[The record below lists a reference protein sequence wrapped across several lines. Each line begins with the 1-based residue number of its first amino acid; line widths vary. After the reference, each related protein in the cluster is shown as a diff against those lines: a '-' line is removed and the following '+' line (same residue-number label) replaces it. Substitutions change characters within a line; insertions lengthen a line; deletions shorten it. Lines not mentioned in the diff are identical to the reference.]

1 MASADNEET
10 KAVADEDDKKEPPLK
25 GQLDPLMGLDIGKIL
40 SSKGP
45 VVKCVL
51 LKHLRADGKDA
62 KPHPASP
69 RADATHHRQVLTDLI
84 EEIELDTTPS
94 KNSVSQVLGGSFTF
108 IGQFITEGTILMCR
122 KELPDD
128 ETLENESIHALQS
141 LCKDFNVDTEGMLE
155 KSELVGALQDAQLVV
170 NPHRLQ
176 PPLDGIVVRGDILIL
191 KVAETNE
198 ELDSDGVDAETALE
212 QLTVPTNEEFF
223 LNYTRDEYIAFASRT
238 DVVAPEIEA
247 GEDEDG
253 EEEENDDEDDENGDE
268 EYNLEEDEEAEG
280 DEDYMTAMMNLILG
294 EVLKK
299 FRQENGRGPDTRE
312 LLELRS
318 KVAEKLGVEVASF
331 DEVSAGQKREA
342 EDESEDEAEVSS
354 SKKVKFSS
362 PKDSKE
368 DDDQKIKASGTENGG
383 EKKDS

>member
-1 MASADNEET
+1 MSSADEDKVDK

-25 GQLDPLMGLDIGKIL
+25 GLDPLQGLDIGKIL

-69 RADATHHRQVLTDLI
+69 GADATHHRQVLTDLI
-84 EEIELDTTPS
+84 EEIELDTTPA
-94 KNSVSQVLGGSFTF
+94 KNGVSQVLGGSFTF
-108 IGQFITEGTILMCR
+108 IGQFITEGTVLMVR

-128 ETLENESIHALQS
+128 ETLENESIKTLQS

-155 KSELVGALQDAQLVV
+155 KSELVGALLDAQLVV

-191 KVAETNE
+191 KVAETDE
-198 ELDSDGVDAETALE
+198 ELDSDGVDAETLE
-212 QLTVPTNEEFF
+212 RLAVPTNEEFF

-238 DVVAPEIEA
+238 DVVAPQIEA
-247 GEDEDG
+247 REEEDG
-253 EEEENDDEDDENGDE
+253 EEEENDDEDEDDENGDE
-268 EYNLEEDEEAEG
+268 EYQLDEDEEAEG

-331 DEVSAGQKREA
+331 DEVSEVTSGQKREA
-342 EDESEDEAEVSS
+342 EDEAEVHSH
-354 SKKVKFSS
+354 KKVKFSS
-362 PKDSKE
+362 PKE
-368 DDDQKIKASGTENGG
+368 DDDQNIKASGEEKGG